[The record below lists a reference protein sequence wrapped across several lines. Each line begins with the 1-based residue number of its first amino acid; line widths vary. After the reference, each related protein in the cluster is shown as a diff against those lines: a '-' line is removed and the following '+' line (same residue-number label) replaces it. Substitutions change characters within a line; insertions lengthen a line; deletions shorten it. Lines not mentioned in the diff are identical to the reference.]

1 MADFPNANNS
11 PYFGQGLLSPNE
23 PSSGLLA
30 GSNQPNTLMGMMDKY
45 QLFSWLEKNHP
56 EMLTYN
62 NNEPAALLQIMRGKM
77 TFSDRDLTEPTA
89 DKLRINRF
97 TLPQEFQNLPSEN
110 TFGQRREMPRPEEFK
125 YPNMGK
131 ANDYR
136 RRIEELERSIQQREQ
151 RLGMPFS
158 GTYY

>member
-1 MADFPNANNS
+1 MADSPNANTS

-30 GSNQPNTLMGMMDKY
+30 GSNQPNTPMGMMEKY

-77 TFSDRDLTEPTA
+77 MHSDRDLTEPPA
-89 DKLRINRF
+89 NKQRINRF
-97 TLPQEFQNLPSEN
+97 TLPEQFQNLPSEN
-110 TFGQRREMPRPEEFK
+110 TFGQRREMPRPENFS
-125 YPNMGK
+125 YPRLDKGYSVTEK
-131 ANDYR
+131 KQ
-136 RRIEELERSIQQREQ
+136 EVERLLQEI
-151 RLGMPFS
+151 GG

>member
-1 MADFPNANNS
+1 MLVGEVWAAKS
-11 PYFGQGLLSPNE
+11 
-23 PSSGLLA
+23 SSGLTSVGLDST
-30 GSNQPNTLMGMMDKY
+30 GSPSPLKS
-45 QLFSWLEKNHP
+45 LS
-56 EMLTYN
+56 
-62 NNEPAALLQIMRGKM
+62 AA
-77 TFSDRDLTEPTA
+77 T
-89 DKLRINRF
+89 F